1 MTLYYDI
8 ILGLFYSF
16 HYVAVLFANI
26 HKVLE
31 RDGSLCVGLEQGE
44 HDQGPL
50 ERRGLPETLR
60 DVDRADDAEDVAEG
74 DGAAPPR
81 VEYLEREPQL
91 LLRRGLLPLVAPED
105 KCLEVNF
112 QSGFV
117 SFDE

>member
-1 MTLYYDI
+1 M
-8 ILGLFYSF
+8 
-16 HYVAVLFANI
+16 
-26 HKVLE
+26 LE

-44 HDQGPL
+44 HDQRPL

-105 KCLEVNF
+105 KCFEVNF

-117 SFDE
+117 FFDE